1 MKKLKLLLFVLL
13 AGVALFASCGEDKDE
28 ITEVQYTI
36 VGITNQDLPEEW
48 QDVEELGFSVATNIS
63 IDERK
68 GKNVAQHLQ
77 QTIDGLA
84 ASWISRVSHDID
96 NLKITFTVIVY
107 TDDIQV
113 DITTKTFERL
123 VKSDLDN
130 IISLADYM

>member
-1 MKKLKLLLFVLL
+1 MKKLKLLFVLL

-48 QDVEELGFSVATNIS
+48 QDVEELGLSVATNIS

-77 QTIDGLA
+77 KTIDGLA
-84 ASWISRVSHDID
+84 GSRISCVSQDID

>member
-1 MKKLKLLLFVLL
+1 MKKLKLLFVLL
-13 AGVALFASCGEDKDE
+13 AGVALFASCSEDKDE

-123 VKSDLDN
+123 VKSDVDN

>member
-1 MKKLKLLLFVLL
+1 MKKLKLLFVLL

-28 ITEVQYTI
+28 ITDVQYTI

-48 QDVEELGFSVATNIS
+48 QDVEELGLSVATNIS

-77 QTIDGLA
+77 KTIDGLA
-84 ASWISRVSHDID
+84 GSRISCVSQDID

-113 DITTKTFERL
+113 DITTKTFECL

>member
-1 MKKLKLLLFVLL
+1 MKKLKLLFVLL

-77 QTIDGLA
+77 KTIDGLA
-84 ASWISRVSHDID
+84 GSRISCVSHDID

>member
-1 MKKLKLLLFVLL
+1 MKKLKLLFVLL

-68 GKNVAQHLQ
+68 GKNVVQHLQ

-96 NLKITFTVIVY
+96 NLKITFTVMVY
-107 TDDIQV
+107 CDDIQV

>member
-1 MKKLKLLLFVLL
+1 MKKLKLLFVLL

-48 QDVEELGFSVATNIS
+48 QDVEELGLSVATNIS

-68 GKNVAQHLQ
+68 GKDVAQHLQ
-77 QTIDGLA
+77 KTIDGLA
-84 ASWISRVSHDID
+84 GSRISCVSQDID

>member
-1 MKKLKLLLFVLL
+1 MKKLKLLFVLF

-28 ITEVQYTI
+28 ITDVQYTI

-68 GKNVAQHLQ
+68 GKDVAQHLQ
-77 QTIDGLA
+77 KTIDGLA
-84 ASWISRVSHDID
+84 GSRISCVSQDID

>member
-1 MKKLKLLLFVLL
+1 MKKLKLLFVLL

-96 NLKITFTVIVY
+96 NLKITFTIIVY

>member
-1 MKKLKLLLFVLL
+1 MKKLKLLFVLL

-96 NLKITFTVIVY
+96 NLKITFTVMVY

>member
-1 MKKLKLLLFVLL
+1 MKKLKLLFVLL

-84 ASWISRVSHDID
+84 RSWISRVSHDID

-123 VKSDLDN
+123 LKSDLDN

>member
-1 MKKLKLLLFVLL
+1 MKKLKLLFVLL

-48 QDVEELGFSVATNIS
+48 QDVEEFGFSVATNIS

-96 NLKITFTVIVY
+96 NLKITFTVMVY

>member
-1 MKKLKLLLFVLL
+1 MKKLKLLFVLL

-68 GKNVAQHLQ
+68 GKDVAQHLQ
-77 QTIDGLA
+77 KTIDGLA
-84 ASWISRVSHDID
+84 GSRISCVSQDID

>member
-1 MKKLKLLLFVLL
+1 MKKLKLLVLL

-107 TDDIQV
+107 TDDIHV

>member
-1 MKKLKLLLFVLL
+1 MKKLKLLFVLL

-68 GKNVAQHLQ
+68 GKNVVQHLQ

-84 ASWISRVSHDID
+84 SSWISRVSHDID

>member
-1 MKKLKLLLFVLL
+1 MKKLKLLFVLL

-28 ITEVQYTI
+28 ITDVQYTI

-48 QDVEELGFSVATNIS
+48 QDVEELGLSVATNIS

-84 ASWISRVSHDID
+84 RSWISRVSHDID

>member
-1 MKKLKLLLFVLL
+1 MKKLKLLFVLL
-13 AGVALFASCGEDKDE
+13 AGVALFASCSEDKDE

>member
-1 MKKLKLLLFVLL
+1 MKKLKLLFVLL

-84 ASWISRVSHDID
+84 ASWIIRVSHDID
-96 NLKITFTVIVY
+96 NLKITFTVMVY
-107 TDDIQV
+107 CDDIQV

>member
-1 MKKLKLLLFVLL
+1 MKKLKLLFVLL

-84 ASWISRVSHDID
+84 GSRISCVSQDID

>member
-1 MKKLKLLLFVLL
+1 MKKLKLLFVLL

-48 QDVEELGFSVATNIS
+48 QDVEELGFSVATNIRV
-63 IDERK
+63 DERK

-84 ASWISRVSHDID
+84 RSWISRVSHDID

>member
-1 MKKLKLLLFVLL
+1 MKKLKLLFVLL

-77 QTIDGLA
+77 KTIDGLA

>member
-1 MKKLKLLLFVLL
+1 MKKLKLLFVLL

-84 ASWISRVSHDID
+84 RSWISRVSHDID

>member
-1 MKKLKLLLFVLL
+1 MKKLKLLFVLL

-77 QTIDGLA
+77 KTIDGLA
-84 ASWISRVSHDID
+84 GSRISCVSQDID

-113 DITTKTFERL
+113 DITTISFERL

>member
-1 MKKLKLLLFVLL
+1 MKKLKLLFVLL

-48 QDVEELGFSVATNIS
+48 QDVEELGLSVATNIS

-68 GKNVAQHLQ
+68 GKDVAQHLQ
-77 QTIDGLA
+77 KTIDGLA
-84 ASWISRVSHDID
+84 GRRISCVSQDID

>member
-1 MKKLKLLLFVLL
+1 MKKLKLLFVLL

-48 QDVEELGFSVATNIS
+48 QDVEEFGFSVATNIS

-84 ASWISRVSHDID
+84 RSWISRVSHDID

-107 TDDIQV
+107 TDNIQV

>member
-1 MKKLKLLLFVLL
+1 MKKLRLLFVLL
-13 AGVALFASCGEDKDE
+13 AGAALFASCGEDKDE
-28 ITEVQYTI
+28 ITDVQYTI

-48 QDVEELGFSVATNIS
+48 QDVEDLGFFVATNIS

-77 QTIDGLA
+77 KTIDGLA
-84 ASWISRVSHDID
+84 GSRISCVSHDID

>member
-1 MKKLKLLLFVLL
+1 MKKLKLLFVLL

-84 ASWISRVSHDID
+84 ASWISCVSQDID

>member
-1 MKKLKLLLFVLL
+1 MKKLKLLFVLL

-48 QDVEELGFSVATNIS
+48 QDVEEFGFSVATNIS

-96 NLKITFTVIVY
+96 NLKITFTVMVY
-107 TDDIQV
+107 CDDIQV

>member
-1 MKKLKLLLFVLL
+1 MKKLKLLFVLF

-84 ASWISRVSHDID
+84 RSWISRVSHDID

>member
-1 MKKLKLLLFVLL
+1 MKKLKLLFVLL

-48 QDVEELGFSVATNIS
+48 HDVEVLGFSVATNIS

-96 NLKITFTVIVY
+96 NLKINV
-107 TDDIQV
+107 
-113 DITTKTFERL
+113 
-123 VKSDLDN
+123 SSMN
-130 IISLADYM
+130 IL

>member
-1 MKKLKLLLFVLL
+1 MKKLKLLFVLL

-96 NLKITFTVIVY
+96 NLRITFTVIVY

>member
-1 MKKLKLLLFVLL
+1 MKKLKLLFVLL

-96 NLKITFTVIVY
+96 NLKITFTVMVY
-107 TDDIQV
+107 CDDIQV

>member
-1 MKKLKLLLFVLL
+1 MKKLKLLFVLL

-96 NLKITFTVIVY
+96 NLKITFSVIVY

>member
-1 MKKLKLLLFVLL
+1 MKKLKLLFVLL

-68 GKNVAQHLQ
+68 GKNVVQHLQ

-84 ASWISRVSHDID
+84 GSWISRVSHDID

>member
-1 MKKLKLLLFVLL
+1 MKKLKLLFVLL

-68 GKNVAQHLQ
+68 GKNVVQHLQ

-84 ASWISRVSHDID
+84 RSWISRVSHDID

-123 VKSDLDN
+123 VKSDLYN

>member
-1 MKKLKLLLFVLL
+1 MKKLKLLFVLL
-13 AGVALFASCGEDKDE
+13 AGVALFASCSEDKDE

-84 ASWISRVSHDID
+84 RSWISRVSHDID

>member
-1 MKKLKLLLFVLL
+1 MKKLKLLFVLL

-84 ASWISRVSHDID
+84 RSWISCVSQDID

>member
-1 MKKLKLLLFVLL
+1 M
-13 AGVALFASCGEDKDE
+13 
-28 ITEVQYTI
+28 
-36 VGITNQDLPEEW
+36 PEEW

>member
-1 MKKLKLLLFVLL
+1 MKKLKLLFVLL

-96 NLKITFTVIVY
+96 NLKITFSVIVY
-107 TDDIQV
+107 TEDIQV

>member
-1 MKKLKLLLFVLL
+1 MKKLKLLFVLL

-48 QDVEELGFSVATNIS
+48 QDVEGLGFSVATNIS